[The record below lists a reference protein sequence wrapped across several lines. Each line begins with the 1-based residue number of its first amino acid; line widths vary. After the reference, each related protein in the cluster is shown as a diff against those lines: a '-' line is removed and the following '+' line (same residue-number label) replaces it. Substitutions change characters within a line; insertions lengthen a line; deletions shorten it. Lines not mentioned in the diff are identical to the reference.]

1 MKKIIIIGGG
11 VAGMSAGIFAQ
22 KNGFESIILEKNS
35 VPGGECTGW
44 DRKGYHID
52 GCIHWLVGT
61 SAGTPL
67 NDLWYTLGALGG
79 VEIYEPNEFL
89 SFEYGDITVHF
100 YRDLEKLKSSWL
112 DISPEDKEATE
123 EFIGIIKKL
132 HTMEVQVEKP
142 ADMMN
147 PLEKIKMI
155 ASMKDAGMV
164 MQKYAKVSLPEYA
177 RAFKHPAL
185 REALASFLPEGYSSV
200 ALFFGVAAFTKGDA
214 NVPRGGSRTMALR
227 MAERYKEL
235 GGLLETPCEVVDL
248 EISGNRATKVVCKDG
263 KSFEADYVIAA
274 CDAKVLYAGLLK
286 GRYNDPAYETRY
298 SNQEAYPLAS
308 QLQVSL
314 GYAGT
319 VGNLPRTI
327 FMQSEPIKYG
337 ATKIDRFKLTHFG
350 HEPGYA
356 PDGHTALHAIVNQ
369 FAGDYDL
376 WNKLYNDKEA
386 YRNEKERIGQAVL
399 KAIETRFPEMRGKL
413 QVLDVATPKTY
424 ERYCNAHRGAFMPF
438 MMTTSGK
445 MLDHSG
451 RIKGLKNLFLSGQ
464 WLQPPGGLP
473 TAAIT
478 GKDTIMRI
486 CKQEKQS
493 FAPWR

>member
-11 VAGMSAGIFAQ
+11 IAGMSAGIFAQ
-22 KNGFESIILEKNS
+22 KNGFESVILEKNP

-52 GCIHWLVGT
+52 GCIHWLAGT
-61 SAGTPL
+61 KPGTPL
-67 NDLWYTLGALGG
+67 NALWQTVGALDGA
-79 VEIYEPNEFL
+79 EIFEPEDFL
-89 SFEYGDITVHF
+89 SFEYNDISINF
-100 YRDLEKLKSSWL
+100 YRDLDKLKSSWL
-112 DISPEDKEATE
+112 AISPDDKKAIE
-123 EFIGIIKKL
+123 EFVRMIRQL
-132 HTMEVQVEKP
+132 HTMEVPVDKP

-147 PLEKIKMI
+147 PLEKIKML
-155 ASMKDAGMV
+155 ASMKDVGMV
-164 MQKYAKVSLPEYA
+164 LQKYAKVSLPEYA

-185 REALASFLPEGYSSV
+185 REALTSFLPEGYSSV
-200 ALFFGVAAFTKGDA
+200 ALFFGLAAFTKGDA
-214 NVPRGGSRTMALR
+214 NVPRGGSRAMALR

-235 GGLLETPCEVVDL
+235 GGLLEAPCEVVDL
-248 EISGNRATKVVCKDG
+248 EISHNRATKVVCKNG
-263 KSFEADYVIAA
+263 KTFEADYIIAA
-274 CDAKVLYAGLLK
+274 CDAKVLFAGLLK
-286 GRYNDPAYETRY
+286 GRYNDPAYEMRY
-298 SNQEAYPLAS
+298 SNPNTYPLAS

-337 ATKIDRFKLTHFG
+337 ATEIDRFKLTHFG

-369 FAGDYDL
+369 FAEDYEV
-376 WNKLYNDKEA
+376 WSKFYNDKEA
-386 YRNEKERIGQAVL
+386 YRNEKERIGQEVL
-399 KAIETRFPEMRGKL
+399 EAIENRFPEMSGKL
-413 QVLDVATPKTY
+413 EVFDVATPKTY
-424 ERYCNAHRGAFMPF
+424 ERYCKAHRGAFMPF
-438 MMTTSGK
+438 MMTTGGK

-451 RIKGLKNLFLSGQ
+451 RIKGLKNLYLSGQ

-486 CKQEKQS
+486 CKQEKQP